1 MRIFSYS
8 FRKAASASSS
18 KIGLVWKNSAPFS
31 LFCLVRATSPGLP
44 SGRVMTSK
52 LLEFVPFEVIHWV
65 GIGVVASSLFVLGFM
80 RELEGLAD
88 PMADRQA
95 VNREFDNLLPVRRQP
110 EEGDGTEAGPVVSDF
125 NF

>member
-1 MRIFSYS
+1 MSKAS
-8 FRKAASASSS
+8 MSEKAMPPSVRKALIELGTRIKFARLRRQLTLADMAERMMVTVQTVQRLER
-18 KIGLVWKNSAPFS
+18 GD
-31 LFCLVRATSPGLP
+31 PG
-44 SGRVMTSK
+44 
-52 LLEFVPFEVIHWV
+52 V